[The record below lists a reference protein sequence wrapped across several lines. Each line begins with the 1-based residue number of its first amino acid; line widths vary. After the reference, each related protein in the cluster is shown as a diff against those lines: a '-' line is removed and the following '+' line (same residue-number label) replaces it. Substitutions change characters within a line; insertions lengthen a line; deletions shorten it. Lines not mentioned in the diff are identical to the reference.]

1 MNALLW
7 GRIQHPHLH
16 ATMLILL
23 SSPAQAQHLS
33 YGHAPNIDHVP
44 LLNHSSQYSGYY
56 SYLEAVP
63 FIGALACLSMGKNHL
78 CDWGEGKPSRKEVA
92 STAVGF
98 HSLVRTN

>member
-23 SSPAQAQHLS
+23 SSSAQAQHLS
-33 YGHAPNIDHVP
+33 YGHAQNIDHVP

-63 FIGALACLSMGKNHL
+63 FIGALACLSMGNNHL
-78 CDWGEGKPSRKEVA
+78 CD
-92 STAVGF
+92 
-98 HSLVRTN
+98 